1 MSLAVA
7 KDLVEERAQLALL
20 AREVELGVVG
30 QGLGQV
36 QLDEPDQNVGQG
48 QIKSGVTLR
57 IKYFRVGQLSGE
69 VGDSLVR
76 IESLVGLCLLLQFVF
91 LNVCLVVFC
100 CLRIHSF

>member
-7 KDLVEERAQLALL
+7 KDLVEERAQLTLL

-48 QIKSGVTLR
+48 QIKST
-57 IKYFRVGQLSGE
+57 FR
-69 VGDSLVR
+69 
-76 IESLVGLCLLLQFVF
+76 
-91 LNVCLVVFC
+91 
-100 CLRIHSF
+100 